1 MQKPTSNRN
10 TMNRLNIFKK
20 PSAKSIAQ
28 VDLEEAERQVLVHR
42 ASADYH
48 TKMAEYYAE
57 TVRRLSEYIKEEQ
70 AA

>member
-1 MQKPTSNRN
+1 
-10 TMNRLNIFKK
+10 MNNWNLFKK
-20 PSAKSIAQ
+20 PSAKSLAQ

-48 TKMAEYYAE
+48 AKMSEYYAK
-57 TVRRLSEYIKEEQ
+57 TVKRLSDYVKEEQ

>member
-10 TMNRLNIFKK
+10 TMNLNIFKK

-42 ASADYH
+42 ASANYH
-48 TKMAEYYAE
+48 IKMAEYYAE
-57 TVRRLSEYIKEEQ
+57 TVKRLSDYVKEEQ